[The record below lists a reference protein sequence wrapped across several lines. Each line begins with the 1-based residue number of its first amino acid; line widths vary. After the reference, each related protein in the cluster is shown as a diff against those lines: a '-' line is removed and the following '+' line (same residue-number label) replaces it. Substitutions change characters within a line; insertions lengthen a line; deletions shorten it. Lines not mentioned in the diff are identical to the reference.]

1 VRRLAI
7 AAGIGAVSAAALTL
21 LRGSRN
27 GLPGLRRLR
36 LERGLAAVRLAARG
50 GARYATSAPRLFAS
64 AGEHREALRNDLAL
78 QTAEDVAAT
87 LGTMKGVLMKLGQ
100 MASYVDDSLSPA
112 ARRTLSRLQD
122 SVPPMSPELAAQVIT
137 EELGQPPDRAFA
149 TWDPEPIAAA
159 SIGQVHRAITRDGRA
174 VAVKVQYPGIAETI
188 EADLGNV
195 ALLRRML
202 KITAPMQDVDALL
215 AELRERVTEELDYRR
230 EARNQQMFA
239 RYYAG
244 HPTIGVPGIV
254 PELCTRRVVT
264 SDLADGARFAEL
276 LTWSQAERD
285 LAAETIYRFV
295 FRSLYGAQA
304 FNGDPH
310 PGNYLFHPGGRVTF
324 LDFGLV
330 KHFTPGELR
339 PLVAMVKHLCVDN
352 DPDGFR
358 RAMEDAGFLMRGA
371 PLPTDMI
378 VEHMAV
384 FYDTVRERGP
394 RTMTGAY
401 ASAVT
406 RRFFDFRSPLAAY
419 VQIPRSY
426 VILQRINLGLF
437 ALLGELS
444 ATADWR
450 CIAEEIWPFVQGPP
464 CTPMGAAEAGWRAGK
479 LPREQV
485 ERPQVPGRRVAD
497 EGRRGR
503 DPAGEDVE
511 LRTQCRGLGVHRARA
526 GHVPPPGGQAVLQR
540 LDRGDRLGRGER
552 AVPGTMHE
560 DLAEQAGA
568 AGLVDGGAVRL
579 LVLGH
584 DQPVARGV
592 HGQHRDRDPAVEG
605 DVLDQ
610 VGLGVRA
617 GLDPRRAVQRQQVL
631 GQAQPGR
638 PVERNDFL
646 EVGGLS
652 QVGEVVHAGVPGR
665 VATGPGL
672 EFGPE
677 GEDEREGHLR
687 TPHELV
693 RLLGGVVG
701 GGGFGGQ
708 GGEPAGRVAERRD
721 QGEAGPALRGRLG
734 LSPRDLGGLQVGRG
748 VGDVD
753 GLHRGVDQLLER
765 ELRVERGVPG
775 GHAAG
780 QHAAHGQRGVEPL
793 RVVLQQPGGDDAA
806 QRVPPGDRRP
816 GLAVEAAEG
825 VQRVDLVG

>member
-1 VRRLAI
+1 MRCSSASPGCSRRGSGSRCGCAPRGRRDTARMKRAGTARPGAARRRRAFAGAALAAAGAALILARRRTGRAGLRLRRGIAALRLA
-7 AAGIGAVSAAALTL
+7 V
-21 LRGSRN
+21 
-27 GLPGLRRLR
+27 
-36 LERGLAAVRLAARG
+36 RG
-50 GARYATSAPRLFAS
+50 GARYASNAPRLFAA
-64 AGEHREALRNDLAL
+64 AGENRERLRTDLAL
-78 QTAEDVAAT
+78 QAAEDVAVT
-87 LGTMKGVLMKLGQ
+87 LGAMKGVLMKLGQ
-100 MASYVDDSLSPA
+100 MASYVDDGLSPA

-122 SVPPMSPELAAQVIT
+122 SVPPMSPELAAQVIA

-295 FRSLYGAQA
+295 FRSLYGAHA

-310 PGNYLFHPGGRVTF
+310 PGNYLFHGGGRVTF

-330 KHFTPGELR
+330 KYFSQDELR
-339 PLVAMVKHLCVDN
+339 PLVAMVKHLCVDR
-352 DPDGFR
+352 DPEGFR

-378 VEHMAV
+378 VEHMAM

-401 ASAVT
+401 ASSVT

-450 CIAEEIWPFVQGPP
+450 SIAE
-464 CTPMGAAEAGWRAGK
+464 
-479 LPREQV
+479 
-485 ERPQVPGRRVAD
+485 
-497 EGRRGR
+497 
-503 DPAGEDVE
+503 
-511 LRTQCRGLGVHRARA
+511 
-526 GHVPPPGGQAVLQR
+526 
-540 LDRGDRLGRGER
+540 DRK
-552 AVPGTMHE
+552 
-560 DLAEQAGA
+560 
-568 AGLVDGGAVRL
+568 
-579 LVLGH
+579 
-584 DQPVARGV
+584 
-592 HGQHRDRDPAVEG
+592 
-605 DVLDQ
+605 
-610 VGLGVRA
+610 
-617 GLDPRRAVQRQQVL
+617 
-631 GQAQPGR
+631 
-638 PVERNDFL
+638 
-646 EVGGLS
+646 S
-652 QVGEVVHAGVPGR
+652 
-665 VATGPGL
+665 
-672 EFGPE
+672 
-677 GEDEREGHLR
+677 
-687 TPHELV
+687 
-693 RLLGGVVG
+693 
-701 GGGFGGQ
+701 
-708 GGEPAGRVAERRD
+708 
-721 QGEAGPALRGRLG
+721 
-734 LSPRDLGGLQVGRG
+734 
-748 VGDVD
+748 
-753 GLHRGVDQLLER
+753 
-765 ELRVERGVPG
+765 
-775 GHAAG
+775 
-780 QHAAHGQRGVEPL
+780 
-793 RVVLQQPGGDDAA
+793 
-806 QRVPPGDRRP
+806 
-816 GLAVEAAEG
+816 
-825 VQRVDLVG
+825 